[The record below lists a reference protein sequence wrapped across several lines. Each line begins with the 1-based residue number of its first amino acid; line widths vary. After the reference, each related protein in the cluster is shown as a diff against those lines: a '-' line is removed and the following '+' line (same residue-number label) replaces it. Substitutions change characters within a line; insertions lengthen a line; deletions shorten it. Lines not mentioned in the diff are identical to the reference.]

1 MLTDEQRD
9 EILLGLQAGQA
20 RLEVHVHS
28 IDVYVRAMAR
38 RLLSP
43 TELVEIEAEVHALQ
57 QEHPVAT

>member
-1 MLTDEQRD
+1 MMAVSYWQVL
-9 EILLGLQAGQA
+9 ILA
-20 RLEVHVHS
+20 V
-28 IDVYVRAMAR
+28 AR